1 MKRQFED
8 KDITFDAEK
17 EERRRRR
24 EMLLAAEMPERDDT
38 ESTEIPED
46 VFKTPYVITHF
57 YESIHPDNGSAEFIR
72 KSSVLHMTKTHGLGS
87 GIYGLTKQTATTQ
100 LTRPLNS
107 SKLYPLYHPLVLDTN
122 DKLSC
127 FSQLSIGLM
136 NACESLVKG
145 SDVNELIEDLIEDLQ
160 KNQCDVHTIIPS
172 NLHEILYQTVTTWV
186 NDYTNANVNDYLY
199 QPINYLLM
207 GTYDGIFNSS
217 PHGDS
222 FASGSVYF
230 PKDDTEHVP
239 RPQDSAMTKQFKLLE
254 GSKLIPC
261 HPVNLRF
268 GGTPRKLKLANAK
281 RKRTKM
287 KSKRRKSRRR
297 Q

>member
-1 MKRQFED
+1 MA
-8 KDITFDAEK
+8 TFDADK
-17 EERRRRR
+17 EERKRRRAMILAAAEMSER
-24 EMLLAAEMPERDDT
+24 ESEPQLAAE
-38 ESTEIPED
+38 
-46 VFKTPYVITHF
+46 VFNTPYVITHF

-72 KSSVLHMTKTHGLGS
+72 KSVVLHMTKTHGLGS

-107 SKLYPLYHPLVLDTN
+107 SKFYPLYHPLVLDTN

-136 NACESLVKG
+136 NACESVVKG
-145 SDVNELIEDLIEDLQ
+145 ADVDELIVELIADLQ
-160 KNQCDVHTIIPS
+160 KNQCDVHAIIPS
-172 NLHEILYQTVTTWV
+172 NLHEILHQTVTTWV

-230 PKDDTEHVP
+230 PKDDNEHVP

-261 HPVNLRF
+261 HPVNLN
-268 GGTPRKLKLANAK
+268 GTPRKLKLEANAK

-287 KSKRRKSRRR
+287 KSKKHRSRRR
-297 Q
+297 RH